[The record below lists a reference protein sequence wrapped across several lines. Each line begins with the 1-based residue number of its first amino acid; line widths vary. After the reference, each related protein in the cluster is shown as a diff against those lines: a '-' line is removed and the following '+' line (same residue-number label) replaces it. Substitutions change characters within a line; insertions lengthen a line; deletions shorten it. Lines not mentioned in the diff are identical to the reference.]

1 MRHPLLAWLAGIGA
15 VAALYTELARRYD
28 GWTFS
33 EAVRPW
39 AREHPTLFAA
49 GCVAA
54 PIWFHRHIQH

>member
-1 MRHPLLAWLAGIGA
+1 MPRPLLVWLSSIGA
-15 VAALYTELARRYD
+15 AVAVYAELDRRYD

-39 AREHPTLFAA
+39 AREHPALFAV

-54 PIWFHRHIQH
+54 PVWFHRHIQH